1 MVKRSMAEGQRIIR
15 RLIDQLDDPK
25 GLAHE
30 YAEAVLVQAVQNA
43 SSKPTPQARMAASVM
58 QVRDDRIVP
67 AGVASDAV
75 EVGQG
80 SEFGSSLYPQ
90 FHAAH
95 NPRGYWLL
103 PAGEQT
109 ADSAAADQALEDV
122 MNAVIR
128 SPF

>member
-1 MVKRSMAEGQRIIR
+1 MVKRSMAEGQRILK
-15 RLIDQLDDPK
+15 RLMSELEDPK

-30 YAEAVLVQAVQNA
+30 YAEAVLSQAVQNA
-43 SSKPTPQARMAASVM
+43 SSRPTPQARMAASVL

-67 AGVASDAV
+67 AGGPLAAVA
-75 EVGQG
+75 VGQG
-80 SEFGSSLYPQ
+80 AEFGSSIYPQ
-90 FHAAH
+90 FHAPH

-122 MNAVIR
+122 MQSVIR